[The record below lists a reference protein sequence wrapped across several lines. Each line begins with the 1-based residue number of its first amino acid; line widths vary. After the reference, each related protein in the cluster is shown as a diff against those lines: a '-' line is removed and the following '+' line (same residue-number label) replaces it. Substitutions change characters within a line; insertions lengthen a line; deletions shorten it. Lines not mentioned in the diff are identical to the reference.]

1 MSGHIG
7 LGFNMSDNIA
17 AYKASRKGFRR
28 TPASD
33 TLCTTVIDTRHNQ
46 HSDADVYRNPRP
58 ACAWDSVTDALV
70 PNATM
75 QRKVK
80 GKRKKDR
87 RAKPVGRRRGRRVA
101 IQRQQENL
109 TG

>member
-1 MSGHIG
+1 
-7 LGFNMSDNIA
+7 MSDNIE

-46 HSDADVYRNPRP
+46 HSEADVYKNPRP
-58 ACAWDSVTDALV
+58 ACAWDSVTAALV
-70 PNATM
+70 PNATQ

-80 GKRKKDR
+80 GKRKADR
-87 RAKPVGRRRGRRVA
+87 RAKPIGRRRGRRTA
-101 IQRQQENL
+101 IQRQKESLPAQ
-109 TG
+109 